1 MAASGQLWP
10 VSQVALL
17 MAASALPLCAQT
29 APGVADARQPAMQL
43 VRDVVY
49 NEAQDRERDSHW
61 EYRTDS
67 VTPEK
72 RVVREQVET
81 DKGPVFRMM
90 EVNGVAL
97 DGAEQAKEEQRIEAY
112 IHDPAQVA
120 RVAQAHAEDENR
132 VAATLQLMPDALL
145 WEYLPSSNDEV
156 AELAFRPNP
165 AFNPPTYEARLIH
178 GLSGTATVNVR
189 LKRLMD
195 MRGTVAERVD
205 FGYGILGH
213 VDKGGS
219 FELHRR
225 PVNDAH
231 WKTDVVDIHL
241 QGKILMLKTLTK
253 DERETRSDFRPVPGG
268 TTLSQAKEML
278 EQATGEATQARLA
291 PNAAQTIAAA
301 NGGSR

>member
-1 MAASGQLWP
+1 MT
-10 VSQVALL
+10 
-17 MAASALPLCAQT
+17 ALPLCAQT
-29 APGVADARQPAMQL
+29 APADAGSRPAAIQL

-49 NEAQDRERDSHW
+49 NEGQDRERDSHW
-61 EYRTDS
+61 EYRSDS

-81 DKGPVFRMM
+81 DEGPVFRNL
-90 EVNGVAL
+90 VLNGVTL
-97 DGAEQAKEEQRIEAY
+97 DGLQQAQEERRIEGY

-132 VAATLQLMPDALL
+132 VAATLRLMPEALL
-145 WEYLPSSNDEV
+145 WEYDPSSTDEV
-156 AELAFRPNP
+156 AVLAFHPNP
-165 AFNPPTYEARLIH
+165 DFNPPTYEARLIH
-178 GLSGTATVNVR
+178 ALTGTVTVNVR
-189 LKRLMD
+189 LKRMID

-241 QGKILMLKTLTK
+241 QGKILLLKTLTR
-253 DERETRSDFRPVPGG
+253 DERETRTDFRPVPGG
-268 TTLSQAKEML
+268 TTLAQAKDL
-278 EQATGEATQARLA
+278 LDQATGETTQARLTPA
-291 PNAAQTIAAA
+291 DGRRAAA
-301 NGGSR
+301 GQ